1 MNEEMMKAMAG
12 KSMPELAIVDNNT
25 LAALGLKSLLE
36 SAIPMVRIKNFGTF
50 VNLNRVYPSGSCT
63 ILYPCPSF
71 WRIATSSLTKSIAII
86 PSY

>member
-1 MNEEMMKAMAG
+1 MNEEMMKAIAG

-36 SAIPMVRIKNFGTF
+36 SAIPMVRIKTFGTF
-50 VNLNRVYPSGSCT
+50 GEFESSVPERFMHYFVAMPIVLAHRN
-63 ILYPCPSF
+63 F
-71 WRIATSSLTKSIAII
+71 SLTKSIAII